1 MSEQYKD
8 LGITQSQDGDYW
20 DIVIP
25 DLDFNTA
32 YALQAAW
39 VYVDSEKGTSDLSDR
54 FNFTTPDQEGL
65 LSPQFTSNNLYA
77 ENSILYI
84 SWNGMD
90 SGGNPYLNSILKQVN
105 IWIKGGDFGD
115 EYVKFGTFGNKAGT
129 ITVNATK
136 ISTYCVKLQ
145 AESKLDKFS
154 GFSSEFCV
162 TMLKQ
167 PTPVSNLQG
176 RWVKD
181 DLTSKTDA
189 LMITFNF
196 DAAYS
201 DATNSNINADYFLIT
216 LTANDKDRTFWFPV
230 NKASIT
236 QSFFLSAIDNK
247 TSFGL
252 FASQFE
258 VFILVRDTLGQVST

>member
-8 LGITQSQDGDYW
+8 LGITESQDGDYW

-90 SGGNPYLNSILKQVN
+90 SGGNP
-105 IWIKGGDFGD
+105 
-115 EYVKFGTFGNKAGT
+115 
-129 ITVNATK
+129 
-136 ISTYCVKLQ
+136 
-145 AESKLDKFS
+145 
-154 GFSSEFCV
+154 
-162 TMLKQ
+162 
-167 PTPVSNLQG
+167 
-176 RWVKD
+176 
-181 DLTSKTDA
+181 
-189 LMITFNF
+189 
-196 DAAYS
+196 
-201 DATNSNINADYFLIT
+201 
-216 LTANDKDRTFWFPV
+216 
-230 NKASIT
+230 
-236 QSFFLSAIDNK
+236 
-247 TSFGL
+247 
-252 FASQFE
+252 
-258 VFILVRDTLGQVST
+258 